1 MIRFLIEMLL
11 KESELTFFF
20 LEILSALN
28 FIVLQNR
35 AELSEVNC
43 RDKPAV
49 VSLCTYVS
57 FELSE
62 VYIVLFASLDNM
74 CTKLVNKI
82 EIIENYLNYFTKK
95 IIPKHDSQLSA
106 YLFVF
111 LKVLECV
118 RNLVRDILRTPCRQ

>member
-11 KESELTFFF
+11 KESELTFFFFF

-43 RDKPAV
+43 RGKPAA

-62 VYIVLFASLDNM
+62 VYRVLFASTLFSVPIQG
-74 CTKLVNKI
+74 K
-82 EIIENYLNYFTKK
+82 F
-95 IIPKHDSQLSA
+95 SLSISFFP
-106 YLFVF
+106 LGTQ
-111 LKVLECV
+111 C
-118 RNLVRDILRTPCRQ
+118 

>member
-11 KESELTFFF
+11 KESELTFFFFFF

-43 RDKPAV
+43 RGKPAA

-62 VYIVLFASLDNM
+62 VYRVLFASTLFSVPIQG
-74 CTKLVNKI
+74 K
-82 EIIENYLNYFTKK
+82 F
-95 IIPKHDSQLSA
+95 SLSISFFP
-106 YLFVF
+106 LGTQ
-111 LKVLECV
+111 C
-118 RNLVRDILRTPCRQ
+118 